1 MGLDWG
7 IPLFK
12 GGIVNRPVRYGAPVQ
27 ALSLCE
33 CFSFKQWN
41 LSKLCTDP
49 MNKPQDCNCFVG
61 VMLTR
66 SNVIPPLSPYKCWI
80 SKIAPLS
87 LTPLFAA
94 LLIVS
99 PKKFYLLTG
108 GSYWPKTKA
117 SELHF
122 ARSFKGHPTWPYFA
136 RPNMHANMHI
146 WHIWPYLAYL
156 GTYLGAS
163 TMVKW
168 GVPEKILQNAVQT
181 RWS

>member
-66 SNVIPPLSPYKCWI
+66 SNMISPLSPYKCWI

-94 LLIVS
+94 FLIVS
-99 PKKFYLLTG
+99 PKSFTFWLEVPKDLRPKPLNCILQDLLRDTPLYHI
-108 GSYWPKTKA
+108 SRAQICQIW
-117 SELHF
+117 
-122 ARSFKGHPTWPYFA
+122 
-136 RPNMHANMHI
+136 PNMPNMHI
-146 WHIWPYLAYL
+146 WVRIWARNIKVGCPWKDIAKCSSDALVF
-156 GTYLGAS
+156 G
-163 TMVKW
+163 
-168 GVPEKILQNAVQT
+168 Q
-181 RWS
+181 

>member
-1 MGLDWG
+1 MFYANFKMGLDWG

-33 CFSFKQWN
+33 RFNSSNLIWANYIHGSYEKATRLLCFAR
-41 LSKLCTDP
+41 
-49 MNKPQDCNCFVG
+49 
-61 VMLTR
+61 VMTR
-66 SNVIPPLSPYKCWI
+66 SNMISPIRDYNCWI

-94 LLIVS
+94 FLIVS

-108 GSYWPKTKA
+108 GYYWPKTKA

-122 ARSFKGHPTWPYFA
+122 ARSFKGHSSWPYFA
-136 RPNMHANMHI
+136 RPNMPNMAN
-146 WHIWPYLAYL
+146 YA
-156 GTYLGAS
+156 
-163 TMVKW
+163 
-168 GVPEKILQNAVQT
+168 
-181 RWS
+181 